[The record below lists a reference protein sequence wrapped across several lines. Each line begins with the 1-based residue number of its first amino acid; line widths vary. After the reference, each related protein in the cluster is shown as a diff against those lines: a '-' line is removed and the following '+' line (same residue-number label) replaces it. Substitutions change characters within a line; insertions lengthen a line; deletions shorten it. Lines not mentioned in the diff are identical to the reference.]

1 MGIASLL
8 LTLLAFKLSAQ
19 FAGSSGQAIDVGF
32 MAMGKMLLV
41 LLPMLFIGT
50 SLLTYLSAA
59 AKSMKEAQSHMMW
72 LMLLPMVPT
81 IMLMVNPLKEQLWQY
96 TVPFLAQ
103 NQLLLKVIRAEY
115 IPMQVWGVYLAA
127 GFGLAAVLWFAAVRR
142 YHQERLAI
150 SG

>member
-1 MGIASLL
+1 
-8 LTLLAFKLSAQ
+8 
-19 FAGSSGQAIDVGF
+19 
-32 MAMGKMLLV
+32 
-41 LLPMLFIGT
+41 MLFIGT

-72 LMLLPMVPT
+72 LMLMPMVPT
-81 IMLMVNPLKEQLWQY
+81 IMLMVNPLKEQSWQY

-103 NQLLLKVIRAEY
+103 NQMLLKVIRAEF
-115 IPMQVWGVYLAA
+115 IPMQVWGIYLAA
-127 GFGLAAVLWFAAVRR
+127 GFGLAAVLWIAAVRR

>member
-1 MGIASLL
+1 MDATRANANGNRWNHCWPRRRPAVRSSAARSRRPARWGNSLL

-19 FAGSSGQAIDVGF
+19 FASSAGQAIDVGF
-32 MAMGKMLLV
+32 MAMGKMLLI

-72 LMLLPMVPT
+72 LMLMPMIPT
-81 IMLMVNPLKEQLWQY
+81 IMLMVNPLKEQSWQY

-103 NQLLLKVIRAEY
+103 NQIAQGD
-115 IPMQVWGVYLAA
+115 P
-127 GFGLAAVLWFAAVRR
+127 RR
-142 YHQERLAI
+142 VH
-150 SG
+150 